1 MATSEAG
8 SGAQSN
14 RGAGSYPGNR
24 RRPPL
29 SAAAHCLA
37 LVREA
42 IECVRLAQLEIAG
55 ASHNCFD
62 IMAINS
68 AAEHLERA
76 LVELLCFGPKEDRP
90 RY

>member
-1 MATSEAG
+1 MATREAG
-8 SGAQSN
+8 SGAHSN
-14 RGAGSYPGNR
+14 RRARSYPGNR
-24 RRPPL
+24 KRPPL
-29 SAAAHCLA
+29 SAAARCLA
-37 LVREA
+37 LVQEA
-42 IECVRLAQLEIAG
+42 TECAQLAQLEIAG
-55 ASHNCFD
+55 ASHNSFD